1 MQRETELQLRPAT
14 EADLPFLLE
23 LRRQTLSGYLR
34 ASGVPQSE
42 AELEQRVRLRFEC
55 AQIVLFGTEPI
66 GLFKV
71 ARDGGEWALLQ
82 IQIAPSHQGRG
93 IGARLIRELLL
104 DAQQAGAA
112 VRLSVLRANPA
123 RRLYQRLGFRVVG
136 EVPHS
141 FYLLRG
147 PEAPAPPRTLI
158 AGDPVSALDTPALL
172 VDLPAMERNIERLFA
187 SVRGSGVAVRPH
199 LKTVKSPLLAQRLL
213 AAGARG
219 VCVAKLSEAEI
230 MLAAGIED
238 VLITTE
244 LAGEVKLRRLAAL
257 LPRHGQLKLVVD
269 GVRGADALE
278 RALAPGDQ
286 RAEVLIDL
294 DVGQH
299 RCGVLPGE
307 PALELARHVAQLP
320 HLRIVGVQGYEG
332 HLQQLPDPEARARA
346 CEASMQLLTD
356 TARGLRAAGHRI
368 EIVTTGGTGTAE
380 ICARHPGVTEI
391 QPGSFVFL
399 DTSYRSI
406 VGARYECA
414 LSVLATVLSRPRP
427 GEAVVDAGLKSL
439 STDSGF
445 AAAKDLPGVSYRP
458 AGDEHGILSWDPAS
472 GIALDVGERVEL
484 LPSHIDTTI
493 NLHDIYYARRG
504 GPLEASVIEAIWP
517 VMARGRVQ

>member
-1 MQRETELQLRPAT
+1 MQRDAQLQLRPAT

-23 LRRQTLSGYLR
+23 LRRQTMTEHLR

-42 AELEQRVRLRFEC
+42 AEMEQRVRVRFDC
-55 AQIVLFGTEPI
+55 AQIVLSGGAPI
-66 GLFKV
+66 GLFKAV
-71 ARDGGEWALLQ
+71 RDGHEWTLFQ
-82 IQIAPSHQGRG
+82 IQIAPAHQGRG
-93 IGARLIRELLL
+93 IGAQLIGELLL

-123 RRLYQRLGFRVVG
+123 LRLYQRLGFRVLG
-136 EVPHS
+136 EVAHS

-147 PEAPAPPRTLI
+147 PEAPALPKTLI
-158 AGDPVSALDTPALL
+158 AGDSLSALDTPALL
-172 VDLPAMERNIERLFA
+172 VDLSAMERNIERLFA

-219 VCVAKLSEAEI
+219 VCVAKLSEAEL

-244 LAGEVKLRRLAAL
+244 LAGEVKLQRLVAL
-257 LPRHGQLKLVVD
+257 LARHRQLKLVVD
-269 GVRGADALE
+269 GARAADALE
-278 RALAPGDQ
+278 RALAAADQ
-286 RAEVLIDL
+286 RALVLIDL

-332 HLQQLPDPEARARA
+332 HLQQLPDPGARARECA
-346 CEASMQLLTD
+346 RALQLLTD
-356 TARGLRAAGHRI
+356 TARALRAAGHGI

-380 ICARHPGVTEI
+380 LCARHPGVTEI

-399 DTSYRSI
+399 DTSYRAI

-414 LSVLATVLSRPRP
+414 LSVLATVISRPRA

-445 AAAKDLPGVSYRP
+445 AAPKDLPGVSYRP

-472 GIALDVGERVEL
+472 AHTLEVGDRVEL

-493 NLHDIYYARRG
+493 NLHDVYYARRG
-504 GPLEASVIEAIWP
+504 DVIEAIWP
-517 VMARGRVQ
+517 VLARGKVQ